1 VSAALLAKLIESGTP
16 AALVAEVATE
26 LGRAQAER
34 DILERKKEQDRERQ
48 RRHRSRDVTLRHA
61 KRRDSRDPP
70 KEVSNPHS
78 VSDETGGKPP
88 DPVKELFDLGT
99 SVLTA
104 SGQTEKQ
111 ARSLV
116 GMWRKDHGDGEVLA
130 ALTDARTKS
139 ISNPVE
145 WVPKRLK
152 QRGPA
157 EPADFLSHYRQR
169 AAVGASP

>member
-1 VSAALLAKLIESGTP
+1 VSAALLTKLLEAGTP
-16 AALVAEVATE
+16 VELIAEVAME
-26 LGRAQAER
+26 LGRAQAAAEL
-34 DILERKKEQDRERQ
+34 LEQ
-48 RRHRSRDVTLRHA
+48 RRAKDRKRKRFPRNSAESVESAETHA
-61 KRRDSRDPP
+61 PP

-99 SVLTA
+99 SILTA

-145 WVPKRLK
+145 WVPKRLR

-169 AAVGASP
+169 AAAGASP